1 MRIRMRHA
9 CLAAVLAAVLVPGTA
24 WGQAA
29 KKPGP
34 TAPAQPAKK
43 PGVKGPGLLV
53 PESVIVERD
62 VEYGRAGDRA
72 LRLDILRPRRESD
85 KPLPVIVFIHGGAWV
100 GGNKSAG
107 HRLLLPF
114 AASGRYFCAS
124 VGYRLTGEAIWPAQ
138 IHDCKAA
145 IRWLRANAKKYNL
158 DPERIGVWGISAG
171 GHLVSLLGT
180 SGGVKDLEG
189 ANGSPDQSSRVTC
202 VVDFCGPS
210 DFLAF
215 ARFRRKALPPPAEAN
230 SPESKLLGG
239 PVNEKKDLAIAAS
252 PVTYASA
259 DDPPFLIVHGTND
272 ELVPF
277 DQAELL
283 QAALK
288 KAGAEAILVEIEG
301 GGHGIGGPEVGKRVR
316 AFWAKYLRGE
326 EVTVSAEPIKA
337 GPPRKVPPL
346 RPKPVAKPPKVK
358 PRPK

>member
-1 MRIRMRHA
+1 MIPHA
-9 CLAAVLAAVLVPGTA
+9 GSAAREGKRNAALFRSLAALTDDDLVPQRLLLGADPHHCLAVLLAGAERVAAVAGRVEGIDRDA
-24 WGQAA
+24 AGQ
-29 KKPGP
+29 
-34 TAPAQPAKK
+34 
-43 PGVKGPGLLV
+43 
-53 PESVIVERD
+53 
-62 VEYGRAGDRA
+62 
-72 LRLDILRPRRESD
+72 
-85 KPLPVIVFIHGGAWV
+85 
-100 GGNKSAG
+100 
-107 HRLLLPF
+107 RLLLPF
-114 AASGRYFCAS
+114 GASGKYFCAS

-158 DPERIGVWGISAG
+158 DPEQIGVWGISAG
-171 GHLVSLLGT
+171 GQLVSLLGT
-180 SGGVKDLEG
+180 SGGVKELEG
-189 ANGSPDQSSRVTC
+189 ASGSPGRSSRVTC

-239 PVNEKKDLAIAAS
+239 PVSEKKDLALAAS

-259 DDPPFLIVHGTND
+259 DDPPFLIVHGTSD

-301 GGHGIGGPEVGKRVR
+301 GGHGIGGPEVGRRVR
-316 AFWAKYLRGE
+316 DFFAKYLRGE
-326 EVTVSAEPIKA
+326 EVAVSAKPIKG
-337 GPPRKVPPL
+337 GPPPKVPPV
-346 RPKPVAKPPKVK
+346 RPKPAANAPKGK